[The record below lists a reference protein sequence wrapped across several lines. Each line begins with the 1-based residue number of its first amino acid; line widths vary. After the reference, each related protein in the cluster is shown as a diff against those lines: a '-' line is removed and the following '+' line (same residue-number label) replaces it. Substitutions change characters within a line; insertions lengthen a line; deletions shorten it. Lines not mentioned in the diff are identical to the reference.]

1 MLLECRDIG
10 FRYPDS
16 ETPVFQGA
24 SLRIDEPGFHA
35 LFGPSGVGKTSLAR
49 ILDGTITGYS
59 GEIRTEGLDRILYTH
74 NLERL
79 PDWSSIGRHLDR
91 VTPEGREQRKAE
103 LTVLFEMEEFTGARF
118 SKLSLGQRN
127 RANLIRY
134 LLQDVN
140 LLIMDESLAN
150 VDERTRE
157 KIIFGIKERFP
168 EIGFLYI
175 SHNIVEVARF
185 CLGIHVLGSAEK
197 TPRITA
203 VQGLDLRRGENAPSD
218 RLDRVMLE
226 IMNAF

>member
-1 MLLECRDIG
+1 MLLECRDIAY
-10 FRYPDS
+10 RYPES
-16 ETPVFQGA
+16 ENFVFQGA
-24 SLRIDEPGFHA
+24 SMRIDEPGFHA
-35 LFGPSGVGKTSLAR
+35 LFGPSGVGKTSFAR
-49 ILDGTITGYS
+49 ILDGAIAGYS
-59 GEIRTEGLDRILYTH
+59 GEIRKEGLDRILYTY

-79 PDWSSIGRHLDR
+79 PDWSNIGRHLDR
-91 VTPEGREQRKAE
+91 VTPEGRAGLKTE
-103 LTVLFEMEEFTGARF
+103 LVALSEMEDLTGSRF

-157 KIIFGIKERFP
+157 KIIYGIKKMFP
-168 EIGFLYI
+168 DICFLYI

-185 CLGIHVLGSAEK
+185 CHGIHVLGSADK
-197 TPRITA
+197 TPRITTVRGLNLHQGDV
-203 VQGLDLRRGENAPSD
+203 VQRD

-226 IMNAF
+226 IMNAA